1 MRAIRYFIGF
11 ALAVVILAGTF
22 AAGFTT
28 HFLLDT
34 EGLLPRLP
42 RPAITSTPAL
52 TSSGPT
58 SLLNEAWRLVESE
71 FMGELPDAQKRTYGA
86 IRGMIATLNDPYTLF
101 VEPQPRQM
109 EKDQLR
115 GEFGGI
121 GVYLRRD
128 DEGRFILEPMA
139 DLPAEK
145 AGILK
150 GDILLAVDGKEITA
164 DMTQDDVA
172 AMVRG
177 EIGSKV
183 RLTVQREGVT
193 EPLDFTLT
201 RQRIETPSVEWRM
214 LPDTDGIG
222 YIAAHLF
229 NEKTGDEVRR
239 ALRELRAQGMKR
251 LVVDLRNN
259 PGGLVDA
266 AVDVAS
272 EFMPG
277 GVVAYERRR
286 DGPEK
291 SFMARRNG
299 MATDLPLVVI
309 VNGGSASAAEIV
321 AGALQDTGRAR
332 LVGEKTYGKGSV
344 QLVHDLSDGS
354 SVHIT
359 VSRWYTPN
367 RRQIDQMGL
376 MPDILAGP
384 ATDEDRDAGRDP
396 VLARAIEALQSTQG

>member
-1 MRAIRYFIGF
+1 MRAIRYLIGF
-11 ALAVVILAGTF
+11 VLVVVILAGTF
-22 AAGFTT
+22 TAGFTT

-42 RPAITSTPAL
+42 RPTTAPTTLPSRE
-52 TSSGPT
+52 GPT
-58 SLLNEAWRLVESE
+58 SLLGEAWRLVDSE

-86 IRGMIATLNDPYTLF
+86 IHGMIATLNDPYTTF
-101 VEPQPRQM
+101 VEPQPRQL

-128 DEGRFILEPMA
+128 AERRFVLEPMA

-150 GDILLAVDGKEITA
+150 GDILLAVDGKEITP
-164 DMTQDDVA
+164 DTTQDDVA
-172 AMVRG
+172 ALVRG

-183 RLTVQREGVT
+183 RLTVQRAGVA
-193 EPLDFTLT
+193 EPLSFTVT

-214 LPDTDGIG
+214 LPDTEGIG

-229 NEKTGDEVRR
+229 NEKTGDEVRK

-251 LVVDLRNN
+251 LVLDLRNN
-259 PGGLVDA
+259 PGGLVDS

-291 SFMARRNG
+291 SFTARRNG
-299 MATDLPLVVI
+299 TATDLPLVIV
-309 VNGGSASAAEIV
+309 VNGGSASASEIV
-321 AGALQDTGRAR
+321 AGALQDLGRAK
-332 LVGEKTYGKGSV
+332 LIGEKTYGKGSV

-354 SVHIT
+354 SVHVT
-359 VSRWYTPN
+359 VSRWYTPH
-367 RRQIDQMGL
+367 RRQIDQTGL
-376 MPDILAGP
+376 VPDVEAGP
-384 ATDEDRDAGRDP
+384 VTDEDRNAGRDP
-396 VLARAIEALQSTQG
+396 VLARAVEVLQNAQG